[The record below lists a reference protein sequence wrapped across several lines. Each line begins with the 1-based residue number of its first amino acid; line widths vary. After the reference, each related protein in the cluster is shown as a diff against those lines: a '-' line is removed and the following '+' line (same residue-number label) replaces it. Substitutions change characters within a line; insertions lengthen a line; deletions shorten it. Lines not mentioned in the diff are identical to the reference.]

1 MGEHQMRAFKR
12 IAAVTAAAALFLA
25 PVAGAASAAV
35 NHPAPHLTHVLGG
48 VTKVTTAPG
57 IAHAL
62 LANGIVPIATSPG
75 TASLTGGGNLRF
87 AFPVTS
93 GSVGL
98 VPPSGHIN
106 HAGGILFFKSLSQN
120 IKISS
125 FRISL
130 ASRTLSAVVSIKGHP
145 RVGIFKLNLSNAV
158 VHHSLHSV
166 TVSNIGLNLT
176 APAAA
181 ALDAALATTAFTPGM
196 KVGTGSTKLSI

>member
-1 MGEHQMRAFKR
+1 MRAFMR
-12 IAAVTAAAALFLA
+12 IAAVTAAAGLFLA
-25 PVAGAASAAV
+25 PAAGAASAAV
-35 NHPAPHLTHVLGG
+35 THPAPHLTHVLGG
-48 VTKVTTAPG
+48 TTHVTTAPG

-75 TASLTGGGNLRF
+75 TSSLTAGGSVHF

-106 HAGGILFFKSLSQN
+106 HAGGILFFKSVSKN
-120 IKISS
+120 ITISS

-130 ASRTLSAVVSIKGHP
+130 ASRTLSAVASIKGHP
-145 RVGIFKLNLSNAV
+145 RVAIFKLNLAHAV

-166 TVSNIGLNLT
+166 TVSNIGLDLT

-196 KVGTGSTKLSI
+196 DVATGSTKLSI

>member
-1 MGEHQMRAFKR
+1 MR
-12 IAAVTAAAALFLA
+12 IAAVTAAAGLFLA
-25 PVAGAASAAV
+25 PAVGAASAAAT
-35 NHPAPHLTHVLGG
+35 HPAPHLTHVLGG
-48 VTKVTTAPG
+48 STHITTAPG
-57 IAHAL
+57 IGHAL

-75 TASLTGGGNLRF
+75 TASLTSGGNFRF

-106 HAGGILFFKSLSQN
+106 HAGGLVFFKSLSHN
-120 IKISS
+120 IRLSS

-130 ASRTLSAVVSIKGHP
+130 ASRTLSAVVSISGHP
-145 RVGIFKLNLSNAV
+145 RVAIFTMNLSHAV
-158 VHHSLHSV
+158 VHHGTHSV

-196 KVGTGSTKLSI
+196 KVATGSTKLRI